1 MIAEIFL
8 RGKRSISRREAELEW
23 RHLRDQSAST
33 VTKGDITNAIQHRI
47 VTVQRMD
54 IGCFKKTLLQ
64 TPRSISSLQDPF
76 TILLLSPAIAI
87 ISSVKLSTKKK
98 NRNFPVILLLH
109 PLVVARWFASIVH
122 LPSYPT
128 TGSAVRI
135 NLREGANKVCRTM
148 SNIVL

>member
-1 MIAEIFL
+1 VIAEIFQ

-76 TILLLSPAIAI
+76 TILLLSPSIAI

-98 NRNFPVILLLH
+98 NRNFPVVLLLH
-109 PLVVARWFASIVH
+109 PLVVAR
-122 LPSYPT
+122 
-128 TGSAVRI
+128 
-135 NLREGANKVCRTM
+135 
-148 SNIVL
+148 